1 MLRFNPTDVVQLL
14 QDMVRVNT
22 VTPTASGRADAEL
35 PLAEALHDLARTW
48 GLSAEFREV
57 PGAAPN
63 VLITHEVSP
72 AAPWLLFDS
81 HLDTVGVE
89 GMTIDPFAAEVR
101 DGRLYGRGACDTK
114 GTGAAMLWALR
125 EIQQARS
132 AAQNIALLL
141 SVREEHSQLGV
152 RHFLQHDLPT
162 LRWRPAAVIVG
173 EPTGMQVVAATNG
186 FVKWKIRTT
195 GIAVH
200 SSTPHLGRNAVS
212 DMARVIVALE
222 DEYIARIERAH
233 PLTGGGSCSINRI
246 SGGTQVNVVPAHCMI
261 DVNRRLA
268 PGESAEIELAQVEGI
283 LQTLRERDPLINVH
297 QGDGDAVVPLAA
309 DVNLP
314 FADRSATVLTGAGI
328 SSQVTGAPYTTN
340 GNHFGAAGLVTVVL
354 GPGDIAQAH
363 TKDEW
368 LEVAELTRGVAV
380 YRTLMEHSASQ
391 LAPQSAPFSAANPP
405 R

>member
-1 MLRFNPTDVVQLL
+1 MAMLRFNPTDVVQLL
-14 QDMVRVNT
+14 QDMVRVDT

-35 PLAEALHDLARTW
+35 PLAEALLELARTW

-72 AAPWLLFDS
+72 GAPWLLFDS

-89 GMTIDPFAAEVR
+89 GMTIDPFAADVH
-101 DGRLYGRGACDTK
+101 DGRLYGRGVCDTK

-125 EIQQARS
+125 EVREART
-132 AAQNIALLL
+132 ATQNIALLL
-141 SVREEHSQLGV
+141 SVCEEHSQLGV
-152 RHFLQHDLPT
+152 RHFLTHDLPG
-162 LRWRPAAVIVG
+162 LAWRPAAVIVG
-173 EPTGMQVVAATNG
+173 EPTSMQVVAANNG

-195 GIAVH
+195 GVAVH

-246 SGGTQVNVVPAHCMI
+246 SGGTQVNVVPAHCVI

-268 PGESAEIELAQVEGI
+268 PGESAEIELAQVEAI
-283 LQTLRERDPLINVH
+283 LQTLRERDQLLCVQ
-297 QGDGDAVVPLAA
+297 QGEADAVVPLAA

-314 FADRSATVLTGAGI
+314 FGERCAATLSMAGI
-328 SSQVTGAPYTTN
+328 PSQVTGAPYTTN

-363 TKDEW
+363 TKAEW
-368 LEVAELTRGVAV
+368 LEVAELTRGVAG
-380 YRTLMEHSASQ
+380 YRTLMEHGPSQ
-391 LAPQSAPFSAANPP
+391 PAPLSAANQA

>member
-1 MLRFNPTDVVQLL
+1 MLRFNSIDVVQLL
-14 QDMVRVNT
+14 QDMVRIDT

-35 PLAEALHDLARTW
+35 PLAEALLELARSW

-72 AAPWLLFDS
+72 TAPWLLFDS

-89 GMTIDPFAAEVR
+89 GMTIEPFAAEVR

-125 EIQQARS
+125 EVRAARS
-132 AAQNIALLL
+132 ATHNIALLL
-141 SVREEHSQLGV
+141 SVREEHSQLGA

-162 LRWRPAAVIVG
+162 LGWRPAAVIVG
-173 EPTGMQVVAATNG
+173 EPTDMQVVAANNG
-186 FVKWKIRTT
+186 FVKWKIRTI
-195 GIAVH
+195 GVAVH

-212 DMARVIVALE
+212 DMARVALALE
-222 DEYIARIERAH
+222 EQYISRIESPH
-233 PLTGGGSCSINRI
+233 PLTGGGSCCITRI
-246 SGGTQVNVVPAHCMI
+246 SGGTQINVVPAHCVL

-268 PGESAEIELAQVEGI
+268 PGESAETELAQVEGI
-283 LQTLRERDPLINVH
+283 LQTLRQRDSLLCVQ
-297 QGDGDAVVPLAA
+297 QGDADIVTPLAA
-309 DVNLP
+309 DANLH
-314 FADRSATVLTGAGI
+314 FAEQTAATLTAIGI
-328 SSQVTGAPYTTN
+328 PSQVTGAPYTTN

-368 LEVAELTRGVAV
+368 LEVAELTRGVAG
-380 YRTLMEHSASQ
+380 YRTLMEVSV
-391 LAPQSAPFSAANPP
+391 P
-405 R
+405 

>member
-14 QDMVRVNT
+14 QDMVRVDT
-22 VTPTASGRADAEL
+22 VTPTASGRADAEM
-35 PLAEALHDLARTW
+35 PLAEALLELARIW
-48 GLSAEFREV
+48 GFSAEFRQV

-72 AAPWLLFDS
+72 TAPWLLFDS

-125 EIQQARS
+125 EVRGARS
-132 AAQNIALLL
+132 ATQNIALLF

-152 RHFLQHDLPT
+152 RHFLAHDLPA
-162 LRWRPAAVIVG
+162 LGWRPAAVIVG
-173 EPTGMQVVAATNG
+173 EPTGMQVVAANNG

-195 GIAVH
+195 GVAVH

-212 DMARVIVALE
+212 DMARVSIALE
-222 DEYIARIERAH
+222 ENYINRIHAPH
-233 PLTGGGSCSINRI
+233 PLTGGGSCCITRI
-246 SGGTQVNVVPAHCMI
+246 SGGTQINVVPAHCVL

-268 PGESAEIELAQVEGI
+268 PGESADAELAQVEA
-283 LQTLRERDPLINVH
+283 LLETLRQRDSALCVQ
-297 QGDGDAVVPLAA
+297 QGEADIVTPLAA

-314 FADRSATVLTGAGI
+314 YAELTAATLTARGI
-328 SSQVTGAPYTTN
+328 PSQVTGAPYTTN
-340 GNHFGAAGLVTVVL
+340 GNHFGAADLVTIVL

-368 LEVAELTRGVAV
+368 LSVAELTRGVAG
-380 YRTLMEHSASQ
+380 YRALMEHSARNS
-391 LAPQSAPFSAANPP
+391 PP
-405 R
+405 V